1 MSGIVPSKDC
11 IGCEQDF
18 YNDKNPYGVKQ
29 CWSVPNAK
37 IISVI
42 PLSIDQPSPED
53 FVREQVKRGKKELRP
68 NCYQRKRMI
77 YVKKGNWGW
86 R

>member
-1 MSGIVPSKDC
+1 MPIDPHKDC

-29 CWSVPNAK
+29 CWSVPTAK
-37 IISVI
+37 IVSVV

-53 FVREQVKRGKKELRP
+53 YVRQRVKAKQIEKHP
-68 NCYQRKRMI
+68 HCYQRKRMI
-77 YVKKGNWGW
+77 YVKKGHWGW
-86 R
+86 A